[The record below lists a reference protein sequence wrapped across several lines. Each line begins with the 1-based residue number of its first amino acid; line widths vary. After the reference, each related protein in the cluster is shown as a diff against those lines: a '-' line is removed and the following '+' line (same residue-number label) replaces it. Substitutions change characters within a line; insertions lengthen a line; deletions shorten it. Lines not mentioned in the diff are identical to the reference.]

1 MAIAEDLP
9 NPDLPRESIAA
20 NVPAPERTGGIM
32 ASAEDPDWATY
43 RLGDFFHLPE
53 GRKRHGKYPGTVI
66 DEYYKRASV
75 PSDYE
80 VMREVIDDVRSIR
93 GIETPQGDHCVIH
106 LRTGDIIDS
115 SEFSVD
121 ETLAKK
127 RYYQIDEK
135 GRYIKAAWNQYA
147 KTMRYYVAV
156 AKKLKKLGI
165 KRLEF
170 SYRLDFTP
178 HPDLDRSRMF
188 GRVGDHQKSAEY
200 VRKITEFF
208 IGESFEVVRYECRD
222 ADHDF
227 IYMCNSGFFVPSGGG
242 FSKTIARMVK
252 LNGGT
257 VVSSRR

>member
-1 MAIAEDLP
+1 
-9 NPDLPRESIAA
+9 
-20 NVPAPERTGGIM
+20 M
-32 ASAEDPDWATY
+32 ASEVEPDWATY

-53 GRKRHGKYPGTVI
+53 GRKRHGKYPGTII
-66 DEYYKRASV
+66 DEYYKRTSSR
-75 PSDYE
+75 SDYA

-93 GIETPQGDHCVIH
+93 GIETPKADCCVVH
-106 LRTGDIIDS
+106 LRTGDIIDT

-121 ETLAKK
+121 QTLEKK
-127 RYYQIDEK
+127 RYYQMDEK
-135 GRYIKAAWNQYA
+135 GKYIKAKWNQYA

-165 KRLEF
+165 RKLEF

-178 HPDLDRSRMF
+178 FPDLDRSLMF
-188 GRVGDHQKSAEY
+188 GRVGDHEKSAEY
-200 VRKITEFF
+200 VRKINGFF
-208 IGESFEVVRYECRD
+208 IGESFEVVRYDSKD

-252 LNGGT
+252 LRGGT
-257 VVSSRR
+257 VVSNRR